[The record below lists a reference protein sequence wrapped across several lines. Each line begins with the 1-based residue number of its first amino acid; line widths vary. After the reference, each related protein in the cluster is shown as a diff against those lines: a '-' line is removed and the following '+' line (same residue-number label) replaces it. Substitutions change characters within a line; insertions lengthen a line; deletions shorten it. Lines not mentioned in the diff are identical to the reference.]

1 MAGVTVTDTFNASPD
16 KVWAIVGDVG
26 GISKWVPAMESS
38 ESTDGGKTRHCV
50 LGGGMGEVDEVVTAR
65 DDAARSYSYA
75 ITKSGLPLQNYKST
89 ITVND
94 AGGGNSEVV
103 WSASFDPD
111 IPAEEAEGMIKG
123 LYESSLATL
132 KTLL

>member
-1 MAGVTVTDTFNASPD
+1 MQETVQTL
-16 KVWAIVGDVG
+16 
-26 GISKWVPAMESS
+26 M
-38 ESTDGGKTRHCV
+38 R
-50 LGGGMGEVDEVVTAR
+50 AR
-65 DDAARSYSYA
+65 DDAARSYTYE